1 MDVVPAILR
10 EIRDEIRGTNTRLD
24 QTNTRL
30 DETNARLDETNARL
44 TKGFADLGKR
54 IDHLLTGPLGST
66 VRDLSDRMEVV
77 EKRLDQLTSRDH

>member
-24 QTNTRL
+24 ETNT
-30 DETNARLDETNARL
+30 RLDETNARL

-77 EKRLDQLTSRDH
+77 EKRLDQLTSREH